1 MTAIR
6 WEAYDHTTLLGRDP
20 HTHYVVA
27 VIPHHHKRPGWSLT
41 TRHATTRGLTLP
53 DAQTLARSTAH

>member
-1 MTAIR
+1 MKPAIR
-6 WEAYDHTTLLGRDP
+6 WKAADPNTIIGCDP
-20 HTHYVVA
+20 HSGLIIATIHR
-27 VIPHHHKRPGWSLT
+27 HKRPGWSLT

>member
-27 VIPHHHKRPGWSLT
+27 VATHRPGRPGWSLT
-41 TRHATTRGLTLP
+41 TRHGTTRGLTLP